1 MSTTKQGYLL
11 TEVGR
16 DTYREIR
23 EMISGLEEYFP
34 EAREEF
40 LRDTTSNQ
48 QNSNYLLMK
57 IGDELIEELH
67 LDYDQRPGPRYAN
80 YPPKKLYGTEKG
92 KEYIITF
99 SELDNNLDKDQ
110 IQLLLHDNYLEPY
123 VTALET
129 FLEEV
134 KTMGIYKAIF
144 EAINREEMDYLITE
158 IQEHEEY
165 GNDDPYNIFKESFV
179 NHLIKVTDNV
189 TMLSELISIELITKD
204 HY

>member
-16 DTYREIR
+16 DTYREIQD
-23 EMISGLEEYFP
+23 MISGLEEYFP
-34 EAREEF
+34 DAREEF

-67 LDYDQRPGPRYAN
+67 LDYDQRPGPRHAN
-80 YPPKKLYGTEKG
+80 YPPKKFYGTEKG

-123 VTALET
+123 VTALNN
-129 FLEEV
+129 FLEDV
-134 KTMGIYKAIF
+134 KSLGIF
-144 EAINREEMDYLITE
+144 EAILKSIEREEIDKLITE
-158 IQEHEEY
+158 IKEQDKY
-165 GNDDPYNIFKESFV
+165 DINYPYNIFKESFV

-189 TMLSELISIELITKD
+189 TMLNELISIELITKN